1 MTNILYETP
10 LGYITRE
17 QTGKS
22 RSCEALRRSYVVWIH
37 TETASVRRHTLSDK
51 IPNAF
56 ERAKDKLAQPSAQQL
71 SSVSGL

>member
-10 LGYITRE
+10 LGYITLE

-22 RSCEALRRSYVVWIH
+22 KSYVVWMH
-37 TETASVRRHTLSDK
+37 TETAAIRRHTLSEK

-56 ERAKDKLAQPSAQQL
+56 ERAKDKL
-71 SSVSGL
+71 SSDWPLTLKI